1 MLDRALEY
9 ISCCIS
15 FYGDKLK
22 VTQAVESNGW
32 NDDCSLFALGK
43 WGITKDGI
51 SPIMSLVDTPQHFAF
66 FNKKGTGEKW
76 VEVVTPIMEYDVS
89 RFLFYDAMTAPL
101 KKPLKIESHTLVHH
115 GTTSRGKTLQENVIS
130 STFGDPKEM
139 EFLAGSSKVAII
151 AHVSSMNDIPVDLEE
166 ATESKAR
173 EIIAQAVYDIANG
186 KEKGRGKIT
195 GKLRDDI
202 KTFRTTVHVTCEN
215 ELRDNLN
222 NAGAAYR
229 TGQIGDLLPEGL
241 GSIMYS
247 VKTGVSTNYGFFVS
261 SSNCMVNFSAMKL
274 TKKFIAP
281 L

>member
-1 MLDRALEY
+1 MLH
-9 ISCCIS
+9 CP

-22 VTQAVESNGW
+22 VTPAVESNGW

-66 FNKKGTGEKW
+66 FNKKGTQEKW

-151 AHVSSMNDIPVDLEE
+151 AHVSGMNDIPVDLEE

-186 KEKGRGKIT
+186 KE
-195 GKLRDDI
+195 
-202 KTFRTTVHVTCEN
+202 
-215 ELRDNLN
+215 
-222 NAGAAYR
+222 
-229 TGQIGDLLPEGL
+229 
-241 GSIMYS
+241 S
-247 VKTGVSTNYGFFVS
+247 
-261 SSNCMVNFSAMKL
+261 
-274 TKKFIAP
+274 
-281 L
+281 